1 MKVVVE
7 SEVTCC
13 ADCPHS
19 TNEAREWDD
28 PFTSPPADPSWWC
41 TNPDKKD
48 RHIYSGDVHEKIA
61 DDCPIVKKTEQEKGR
76 ELAGSLFE
84 GKDLTPEQINLF
96 EVIIGGGDHHTY
108 EIIQLIKKCLI
119 NQRQRQWLFK
129 EDLDLH
135 DIMGGRYPAKIA
147 KRVSTMLKS
156 WNKKAGANLFY
167 ED

>member
-1 MKVVVE
+1 MKVIVE

-19 TNEAREWDD
+19 TNEVREWDD

-48 RHIYSGDVHEKIA
+48 SHIYSGDVHEKIA
-61 DDCPIVKKTEQEKGR
+61 SDCPLVKKSDQEKGQ
-76 ELAGSLFE
+76 ELAGNLFA
-84 GKDLTPEQINLF
+84 GKDLDPGQIERF
-96 EVIIGGGDHHTY
+96 QEIIGGSDYHSQ

-119 NQRQRQWLFK
+119 TQRQRRWLFD

-135 DIMGGRYPAKIA
+135 DIMDGRYPHKIS
-147 KRVSTMLKS
+147 KKVGTMLKS
-156 WNKKAGANLFY
+156 WNKKAGAKLFY